1 MHCPRPARRRL
12 TGSGSASIVPLRLH
26 SRDGEATMDHFNSE
40 STLPGTVV
48 SDDSLT
54 AIEIMTAIIPALV
67 GMAAVGFIA
76 LLMLL

>member
-1 MHCPRPARRRL
+1 
-12 TGSGSASIVPLRLH
+12 
-26 SRDGEATMDHFNSE
+26 MDHFNSE

-67 GMAAVGFIA
+67 GMAAVGLIA